1 MSKNNKKSTPKNVEK
16 TTDHYKL
23 NTKAVDRLVNA
34 DKKDYSKE
42 QPLKDPAKEYRSGFL
57 DRIPAVVKALFIKF
71 WFFGAICYFILWGL
85 GMFVPYIEDMMILLS
100 VTLGLVTDILINN
113 ILRFVE
119 TIPGENNKWMM
130 FPQKKYWTLFANILY
145 SFVIIFCVV
154 WTFNGVNGLIN
165 DIRNTNGYV
174 YWQVEP
180 IGFGLLC
187 IGYDLAFVGIKRLI
201 FSIIRDAKNKVNK
214 Q

>member
-1 MSKNNKKSTPKNVEK
+1 MSKNNKKSTLKNVEK

-57 DRIPAVVKALFIKF
+57 DRIPAPIKALFIKF

-85 GMFVPYIEDMMILLS
+85 GMFVPYIDDMMILLS

-130 FPQKKYWTLFANILY
+130 FPQKKYWTLIANILY

-154 WTFNGVNGLIN
+154 WTFNGVNAFIN
-165 DIRNTNGYV
+165 AINNTQDFA

-180 IGFGLLC
+180 IGFGIMC
-187 IGYDLAFVGIKRLI
+187 IMYDLLFIGMKRLVL
-201 FSIIRDAKNKVNK
+201 SIIRDAKNKVNK